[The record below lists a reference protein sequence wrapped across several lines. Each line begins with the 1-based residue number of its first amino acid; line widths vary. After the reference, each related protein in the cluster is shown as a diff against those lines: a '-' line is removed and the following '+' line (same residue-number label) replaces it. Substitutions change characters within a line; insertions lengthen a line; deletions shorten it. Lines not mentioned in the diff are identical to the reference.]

1 MDKGWLFIVGLA
13 IALLVLRNTTNGT
26 LSDQAV
32 KTLYRQSAR
41 YVVASL
47 QDESEVIRVL
57 HANYAMGYLLAIKDV
72 TNDMEFEQITGERL
86 VEFEDKVVAAQDVAT
101 KLLIQ
106 QRPDLMPLKDE
117 MLVRAIYSRD

>member
-1 MDKGWLFIVGLA
+1 MDKGWLFLIGLA
-13 IALLVLRNTTNGT
+13 AVLLVWRNRNGT
-26 LSDQAV
+26 MSDQAV
-32 KTLYRQSAR
+32 RSLYRQSAR

-72 TNDMEFEQITGERL
+72 TTDVDFERITGERL
-86 VEFEDKVVAAQDVAT
+86 ADFEDKVVAAQDVAT
-101 KLLIQ
+101 KLLIK
-106 QRPDLMPLKDE
+106 QRPDLMPLKDD

>member
-1 MDKGWLFIVGLA
+1 MDKGWLFLIGLA
-13 IALLVLRNTTNGT
+13 VVLLVWRNRNGT
-26 LSDQAV
+26 MSDQAV
-32 KTLYRQSAR
+32 RSLYRQSAR

-72 TNDMEFEQITGERL
+72 TTDVDFERITGERL
-86 VEFEDKVVAAQDVAT
+86 ADFEDKVVAAQDVAT
-101 KLLIQ
+101 KLLIK

>member
-1 MDKGWLFIVGLA
+1 MDKGWLFLIGLA
-13 IALLVLRNTTNGT
+13 AVLLVWRNRNGT
-26 LSDQAV
+26 MSDQAV
-32 KTLYRQSAR
+32 RSLYRQSAR

-72 TNDMEFEQITGERL
+72 TTDVDFERITGESL
-86 VEFEDKVVAAQDVAT
+86 ADFEDKVVAAQDVAT
-101 KLLIQ
+101 KLLIK
-106 QRPDLMPLKDE
+106 QRPDLMPLKDD

>member
-1 MDKGWLFIVGLA
+1 MDKGWLFLIGLA
-13 IALLVLRNTTNGT
+13 VALLLWRGT
-26 LSDQAV
+26 LSDQSV
-32 KTLYRQSAR
+32 RTMYRQSAR

-72 TNDMEFEQITGERL
+72 TTDVDFERITGERL
-86 VEFEDKVVAAQDVAT
+86 VDFEDKVVAAQDVAT
-101 KLLIQ
+101 KLLIK

>member
-1 MDKGWLFIVGLA
+1 MDKGWLFLIGLA
-13 IALLVLRNTTNGT
+13 AVLLVWRNRNGT
-26 LSDQAV
+26 MSDQAV
-32 KTLYRQSAR
+32 RSLYRQSAR

-72 TNDMEFEQITGERL
+72 TTDVDFERITGERL
-86 VEFEDKVVAAQDVAT
+86 TDFEDKVVAAQDVAT
-101 KLLIQ
+101 KLLIK

>member
-1 MDKGWLFIVGLA
+1 MDKGWLFLIGLA
-13 IALLVLRNTTNGT
+13 VALLLWRNRNGT
-26 LSDQAV
+26 LSDQSV
-32 KTLYRQSAR
+32 RTMYRQSAR

-72 TNDMEFEQITGERL
+72 TTDVDFERITGERL
-86 VEFEDKVVAAQDVAT
+86 VDFEDKVVAAQDVAT
-101 KLLIQ
+101 KLLIK

>member
-1 MDKGWLFIVGLA
+1 MDKGWLFLIGLA
-13 IALLVLRNTTNGT
+13 AVLLVWRNRNGT
-26 LSDQAV
+26 MSDQAV
-32 KTLYRQSAR
+32 RSLYRQSAR

-72 TNDMEFEQITGERL
+72 TTDVDFERITGERL
-86 VEFEDKVVAAQDVAT
+86 TDFEDKVVAAQDVAT
-101 KLLIQ
+101 KLLIK
-106 QRPDLMPLKDE
+106 QRPDLMPLKDD

>member
-1 MDKGWLFIVGLA
+1 MDKGWLFLIGLA
-13 IALLVLRNTTNGT
+13 AVLLVWRNRNGT
-26 LSDQAV
+26 MSDQAV
-32 KTLYRQSAR
+32 RSLYRQSAR

-72 TNDMEFEQITGERL
+72 TTDVDFERITGERL
-86 VEFEDKVVAAQDVAT
+86 ADFEDKVVAAQDVAT
-101 KLLIQ
+101 KLLIK

>member
-1 MDKGWLFIVGLA
+1 MDKGWLFLIGLA
-13 IALLVLRNTTNGT
+13 IVLLVWRTKNGS

-32 KTLYRQSAR
+32 RTLYRQSAR

-57 HANYAMGYLLAIKDV
+57 HANYAMGYLLAIKDI
-72 TNDMEFEQITGERL
+72 TTDSEFERITGVRL
-86 VEFEDKVVAAQDVAT
+86 ADFEHKIVAAQDIAT
-101 KLLIQ
+101 GLLVK
-106 QRPDLMPLKDE
+106 QRPELMPLKDE